1 MHFPDSYYY
10 SDRKDDRN
18 TFYDN
23 RIDSSSIH
31 LLVLDDDIVY

>member
-10 SDRKDDRN
+10 SDRKDDHN

-23 RIDSSSIH
+23 GIDRSPIH
-31 LLVLDDDIVY
+31 LLVLDDDIVD